1 MKGDIAI
8 AGFML
13 TAEEWDAM
21 DARSRAQLIAAA
33 SRRDDAWVVAAIN
46 GAFDDD
52 STSGPTKSS

>member
-21 DARSRAQLIAAA
+21 DARSRAQLVAAA
-33 SRRDDAWVVAAIN
+33 SRREDAWVVTAVG
-46 GAFDDD
+46 GALGDDEPG
-52 STSGPTKSS
+52 SGATKA

>member
-21 DARSRAQLIAAA
+21 DARSRAQLVAAA

-46 GAFDDD
+46 GTLDED
-52 STSGPTKSS
+52 TTTGPTKTS